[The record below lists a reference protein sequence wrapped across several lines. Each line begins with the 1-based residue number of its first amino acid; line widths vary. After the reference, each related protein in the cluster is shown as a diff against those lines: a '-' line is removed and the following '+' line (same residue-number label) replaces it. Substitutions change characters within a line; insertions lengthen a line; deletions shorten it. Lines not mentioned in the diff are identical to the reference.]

1 MIEEVFDGGDALFSE
16 RRCDL
21 RADAFDKLNR
31 GVELNHFAMLSGA
44 ARTATRAFGAIPPLA
59 FVKAPSVTAY
69 ARTEYAKRERQDG
82 ESRLIDFG

>member
-1 MIEEVFDGGDALFSE
+1 
-16 RRCDL
+16 
-21 RADAFDKLNR
+21 
-31 GVELNHFAMLSGA
+31 MLSGA